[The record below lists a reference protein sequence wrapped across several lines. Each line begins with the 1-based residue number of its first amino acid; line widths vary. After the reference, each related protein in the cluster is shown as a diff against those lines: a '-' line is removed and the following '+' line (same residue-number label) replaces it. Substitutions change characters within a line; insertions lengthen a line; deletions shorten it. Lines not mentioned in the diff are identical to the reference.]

1 MLLAGTVQKHRGS
14 RRHTRDRHKRDHTD
28 DTRFAGFGQ
37 VRPCAR
43 CVNRV
48 WLPPVCF
55 YVSNR
60 FKDTHPGEPV
70 SLCDPCIPC
79 VPFVSRLYGSP
90 RCLLS
95 GKSVVRWDFQ
105 SSPKSRFS
113 SLYRFVLD

>member
-1 MLLAGTVQKHRGS
+1 MCCWLVPFKNTGGS

-28 DTRFAGFGQ
+28 DTRFAGVGQ

-79 VPFVSRLYGSP
+79 VLFVSRLP
-90 RCLLS
+90 RL
-95 GKSVVRWDFQ
+95 
-105 SSPKSRFS
+105 
-113 SLYRFVLD
+113 